1 MVEICPRGEAALLRG
16 GPLGGETSPSAV
28 ERVDL
33 SLPDTN
39 RAILNIL
46 DDFGGERDRQAET
59 LRAILN
65 ILDDFGGEKAR
76 LEETQRAVLNI
87 LDDSNAERS
96 GQGDLHRALL
106 NILEDF
112 GGEKERLE
120 ATQRAILN
128 ILDDFE
134 GEKHKVEEV
143 NRELR
148 REVAER
154 DAAERALRE
163 KTEALGRSNAE
174 LEQFAYVASHDLQ
187 EPLRMVSS
195 YVQLFEKRYGG
206 HVDAQAEKYIRY
218 AVDGAQRMQALIGGL
233 LEYSRVGRHEDEA
246 KPIQA
251 DVALDQALANLRPA
265 IEESHAEIAREP
277 LPSVVA
283 HPTQLAQVFQ
293 NLVGNAIKFRKT
305 GTPPRVH
312 ISSRREGVEHVFAVR
327 DEGIGIDPQYTSRIF
342 VIFQRL
348 HTRAEYPGTGI
359 GLSICKKVVQR
370 HGGRIWVQSE
380 PGAGATF
387 YFTLPVQRER

>member
-1 MVEICPRGEAALLRG
+1 MSEA
-16 GPLGGETSPSAV
+16 SPATQGL
-28 ERVDL
+28 DL
-33 SLPDTN
+33 SLPDVN

-46 DDFGGERDRQAET
+46 EDFGAERVWQGNTQKAV
-59 LRAILN
+59 LN
-65 ILDDFGGEKAR
+65 ILDDFGSEKQR

-87 LDDSNAERS
+87 LDDGSEERS
-96 GQGDLHRALL
+96 RQGTMHRALL
-106 NILEDF
+106 NILDDF
-112 GGEKERLE
+112 SGEKERLE
-120 ATQRAILN
+120 ETQRAVLN

-134 GEKHKVEEV
+134 DEKRKVEAA
-143 NRELR
+143 NADLR

-195 YVQLFEKRYGG
+195 YVQLFERKYGG
-206 HVDAQAEKYIRY
+206 QVDPQAEKYIRY

-233 LEYSRVGRHEDEA
+233 LEYSRVGRHDDEPQ
-246 KPIQA
+246 PIDA
-251 DVALDQALANLRPA
+251 RVALEQALANLRPA
-265 IEESHAEIAREP
+265 IEESHAEIIRDRMP
-277 LPSVVA
+277 TVLA

-293 NLVGNAIKFRKT
+293 NLIANAIKFRKA

-312 ISSRREGVEHVFAVR
+312 LSSRLDGGEHVFSVY
-327 DEGIGIDPQYTSRIF
+327 DEGIGIDPQYADRIF

-359 GLSICKKVVQR
+359 GLSICKKVVER
-370 HGGRIWVQSE
+370 HGGRIWVRSE

-387 YFTLPVQRER
+387 YFTLPARRVP

>member
-1 MVEICPRGEAALLRG
+1 MSGA
-16 GPLGGETSPSAV
+16 SPPAG

-46 DDFGGERDRQAET
+46 EDFGAERVRQSET
-59 LRAILN
+59 LKAILN
-65 ILDDFGGEKAR
+65 ILEDFGDEKVR
-76 LEETQRAVLNI
+76 LEDTQRAVLNI
-87 LDDSNAERS
+87 LDDSNDER
-96 GQGDLHRALL
+96 A
-106 NILEDF
+106 
-112 GGEKERLE
+112 RLE

-134 GEKHKVEEV
+134 VEKRKVENV
-143 NRELR
+143 NQELR

-206 HVDAQAEKYIRY
+206 QVDAQAEKYIRY

-246 KPIQA
+246 KPIEA
-251 DVALDQALANLRPA
+251 DTALDQALANLRPSIA
-265 IEESHAEIAREP
+265 ESRAEIVREP

-293 NLVGNAIKFRKT
+293 NLVGNAIKFRKPDA
-305 GTPPRVH
+305 PPRVH
-312 ISSRREGVEHVFAVR
+312 VSARQERAEHVFAVR
-327 DEGIGIDPQYTSRIF
+327 DEGIGIDPQYTDRIF

-359 GLSICKKVVQR
+359 GLSVCKKVVER
-370 HGGRIWVQSE
+370 HGGRIWVRSE

-387 YFTLPVQRER
+387 FFTLPAQRAP